1 MKRSHF
7 VIIAVVCITL
17 WSLNSFQG
25 AQVQPFDLRKCQQEL
40 EIMKGILRT
49 TLGFASQEL
58 ATGLKSD
65 KVETKP
71 GAKRFVF
78 GRSGDF
84 NIGAFYLAGQGAVFT
99 IPTSS
104 VRDMMRARKG
114 PMALAI
120 ADSDFRFNWNGGFE
134 DEMAQL
140 GNQLNELNAQ
150 LQDNFGLEGF
160 PALAAVPAP
169 PSPPAPAAPPVSPAS
184 PAPGP
189 KPPQPAQAKEGR
201 EGATAREKQL
211 RQKLAELQE
220 KVKQRGAEE
229 DARQAKFRESLSQ
242 LKVFLIEAMAN
253 HGDSLTVVKPTEYL
267 NLVIVDE
274 GNRWFGDDSG
284 DRAQRE
290 ILSVQKSVITDYKS
304 GKLTLDAFKQR
315 VLNYVN

>member
-7 VIIAVVCITL
+7 VIVAVVCVML

-58 ATGLKSD
+58 AAGLKSD
-65 KVETKP
+65 KMATHP
-71 GAKRFVF
+71 TAKRFVF

-104 VRDMMRARKG
+104 VRDMMGAREGK
-114 PMALAI
+114 MAFALAPGMK
-120 ADSDFRFNWNGGFE
+120 DLGLNGPWME
-134 DEMAQL
+134 QL
-140 GNQLNELNAQ
+140 GHQINELSAQ
-150 LQDNFGLEGF
+150 LQDGFGFDGIA
-160 PALAAVPAP
+160 ALAAVPSP
-169 PSPPAPAAPPVSPAS
+169 PSPPAPAAPAVSPAS
-184 PAPGP
+184 PVPAP
-189 KPPQPAQAKEGR
+189 KPPQPGQSKDRPDAAS
-201 EGATAREKQL
+201 AREKQL
-211 RQKLAELQE
+211 RHKLSELQE

-229 DARQAKFRESLSQ
+229 EARQAKFRESLSQ
-242 LKVFLIEAMAN
+242 LKVFLMEAMAN
-253 HGDSLTVVKPTEYL
+253 HGDSLTVVKPGEYV

-290 ILSVQKSVITDYKS
+290 ILSVQKSVITDYKT
-304 GKLTLDAFKQR
+304 GKLSLEAFKQK